1 MSFTINTNMASLQAQ
16 SYLQETSDFQS
27 KTLQRVTSGL
37 RIVQAGDDAA
47 GLAIANGY
55 RSDQAVLTQ
64 GVRNANDALSQLQ
77 IMDGGMSNISKLLD
91 RARTLATESA
101 SDTFS
106 GNRTVLNNE
115 FADVMAEIDRQ
126 AQNIGLDNNGQ
137 FAATL
142 KVFIGGGKDGSG
154 NAQNIIDHG
163 SVSLALGGAKV
174 DTLGLGLTKNLK
186 ATVSTGTVDV
196 SGGAKAILDAANSGA
211 GTPSVTF
218 RLAVGTST
226 VDVTVNTTN
235 LTSDA
240 DFVNRLNAGIQAAS
254 SSTSGVAA
262 ANVHAAIS
270 GGALTFTSTVEGA
283 TAGQGMAFSVTA
295 VDNGAASVF
304 NTKATATAAAAEASA
319 HNYSYSIADM
329 TSAESAVSALSKATQ
344 QLGLA
349 QATVGRGENVLN
361 YAVNLAQS
369 QSTNMAAAESRIRD
383 ADLAAE
389 AANMTK
395 AQILLQAG
403 VAALAQANAA
413 PQQVL
418 TLLRG

>member
-16 SYLQETSDFQS
+16 LYLQGTNDFQS
-27 KTLQRVTSGL
+27 KTLNRVTSGL

-91 RARTLATESA
+91 RARTLATQSA
-101 SDTFS
+101 SDTFT
-106 GNRTVLNNE
+106 GDRTVLNNE
-115 FADVMAEIDRQ
+115 FASVMSEIDRQ
-126 AQNIGLDNNGQ
+126 AQNIGLDTNGQ
-137 FAATL
+137 FAHALT
-142 KVFIGGGKDGSG
+142 VFIGGGKDNLG
-154 NAQNIIDHG
+154 NAGNIISHG
-163 SVSLALGGAKV
+163 SVTVDLSGAAV
-174 DTLGLGLTKNLK
+174 DTNHLGLKPTQTPYEAAGSVDLSNFT
-186 ATVSTGTVDV
+186 TVLAGGGTPLVGTGTGGTLASFTITPTAGGPMTIAVDTANV
-196 SGGAKAILDAANSGA
+196 TTAQQFVDRVNSAISDAAQYSPN
-211 GTPSVTF
+211 
-218 RLAVGTST
+218 LA
-226 VDVTVNTTN
+226 
-235 LTSDA
+235 A
-240 DFVNRLNAGIQAAS
+240 AGITASLNSSHDLTFSSYSDQTFTVAAS
-254 SSTSGVAA
+254 GDTLSQGVF
-262 ANVHAAIS
+262 AN
-270 GGALTFTSTVEGA
+270 A
-283 TAGQGMAFSVTA
+283 TQ
-295 VDNGAASVF
+295 
-304 NTKATATAAAAEASA
+304 TAAAGTAVPA
-319 HNYSYSIADM
+319 YYSILDK
-329 TSAESAVSALSKATQ
+329 TSAESAVTALANAVTN
-344 QLGLA
+344 LGQY
-349 QATVGRGENVLN
+349 QADVGKGENVLN

-383 ADLAAE
+383 ADLATE